1 MAPPQQMRVVSQPL
15 AEVVGHGANAKHVK
29 DCTEL
34 YLGGKGIE
42 QLAGF
47 ERLTNL
53 EVLWLNDNKL
63 TAITGLNSNM
73 RIKQLYA
80 HNNAICT
87 LKGSLLRLKFLTDL
101 DLSHN
106 QLRDLRKLLQGLAR
120 LRFLQQLNLQGNRCC
135 EEPDYRLLLIHV
147 MPSLM
152 VLDHHQ
158 VTPAERLQAAAQI
171 GNETGIL
178 NVAFGTGV
186 PQSVLQHRT
195 AAAGQCQDRSVLE
208 QELTQRAEAIRQKQQ
223 QAAADAEAALF
234 AQNPDADYWAPRS
247 SLPPPAG
254 LAKAQQAWAAA
265 AAGTACNGTGQ
276 ALHTQHIA
284 ASLMAP
290 AGVQARDSQA
300 QVLQLQLTGSTASTS
315 VLLGTGNSAGS
326 KWTANMSAGSLAA
339 ASAVQ
344 AAAASYSPKDV
355 LVLHSYSKCS
365 SADDACGGS
374 STACSK
380 SSKGIAAGARYLD
393 GTFAHHLT
401 QRSWEAEPKAL
412 KL

>member
-1 MAPPQQMRVVSQPL
+1 
-15 AEVVGHGANAKHVK
+15 
-29 DCTEL
+29 
-34 YLGGKGIE
+34 
-42 QLAGF
+42 
-47 ERLTNL
+47 
-53 EVLWLNDNKL
+53 
-63 TAITGLNSNM
+63 
-73 RIKQLYA
+73 
-80 HNNAICT
+80 
-87 LKGSLLRLKFLTDL
+87 
-101 DLSHN
+101 
-106 QLRDLRKLLQGLAR
+106 
-120 LRFLQQLNLQGNRCC
+120 
-135 EEPDYRLLLIHV
+135 
-147 MPSLM
+147 
-152 VLDHHQ
+152 
-158 VTPAERLQAAAQI
+158 
-171 GNETGIL
+171 
-178 NVAFGTGV
+178 
-186 PQSVLQHRT
+186 
-195 AAAGQCQDRSVLE
+195 
-208 QELTQRAEAIRQKQQ
+208 
-223 QAAADAEAALF
+223 
-234 AQNPDADYWAPRS
+234 
-247 SLPPPAG
+247 
-254 LAKAQQAWAAA
+254 
-265 AAGTACNGTGQ
+265 
-276 ALHTQHIA
+276 
-284 ASLMAP
+284 MAP